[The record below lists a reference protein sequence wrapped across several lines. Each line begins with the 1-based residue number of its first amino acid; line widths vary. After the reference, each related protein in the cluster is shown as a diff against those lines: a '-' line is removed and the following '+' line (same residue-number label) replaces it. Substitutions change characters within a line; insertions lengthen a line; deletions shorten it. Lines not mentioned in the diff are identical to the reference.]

1 MDKLVI
7 NLTSE
12 GSHVFGDEHFPSFE
26 LSIEA
31 DVTNLDVHAW
41 FKIFEK
47 VLLAQGFDTYVI
59 QKGGL
64 QLAFNEW
71 RDAKK
76 MRQLH
81 KEFDLDEFREQE

>member
-7 NLTSE
+7 HVTTSE
-12 GSHVFGDEHFPSFE
+12 TRTLDEHYPGFE
-26 LSIEA
+26 LSLEA

-47 VLLAQGFDTYVI
+47 ILLAQGFDSYII

-71 RDAKK
+71 RQVSSMEK
-76 MRQLH
+76 LY
-81 KEFDLDEFREQE
+81 KEFDLKDFQREQ

>member
-7 NLTSE
+7 QLTS
-12 GSHVFGDEHFPSFE
+12 DESRPLDEYFPGFE
-26 LSIEA
+26 LSLEA

-71 RDAKK
+71 RDSAK
-76 MRQLH
+76 MRKLH
-81 KEFDLDEFREQE
+81 KEFDLDEFREEE